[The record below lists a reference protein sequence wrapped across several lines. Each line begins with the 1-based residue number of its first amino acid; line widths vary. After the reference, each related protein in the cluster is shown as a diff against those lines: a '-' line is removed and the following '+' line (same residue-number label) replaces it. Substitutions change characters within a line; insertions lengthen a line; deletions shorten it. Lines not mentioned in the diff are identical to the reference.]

1 MNGHFTIDVNTG
13 AITTTTQL
21 DADTIASYTLTVTA
35 TDRAGGSG
43 ALTSTAVVLVTVTGV
58 NQYDPVFTQATY
70 TATTVETTAVGT
82 QLVQVNT
89 WDLYLVWVNTWDR

>member
-1 MNGHFTIDVNTG
+1 MNGHFTINVNTG
-13 AITTTTQL
+13 AITTTAQL

-43 ALTSTAVVLVTVTGV
+43 ALTSTAVVLVTVAGV

-89 WDLYLVWVNTWDR
+89 WDFYLV